1 LWAGTML
8 KYRLLF
14 GTPITV
20 LFTGLVIFDGWLDG
34 SLTVSAVDDK
44 QVRATVLMILVAVI
58 IGLGG
63 MEFSSLAAARGLIV
77 LNPAALIGLILLAT
91 AWYWPQVLH
100 VSLGMYLLFIAAFTL
115 AGIFL
120 QQHARFGVDGVLA
133 NCGIS
138 CLMLMYLGLL
148 AAFVLGIRIDKGL
161 WPTLMF
167 FFTVKSSDI
176 GAYTFGKLFGR
187 HKLAPRVSPGKTWE
201 GMAGAAV
208 AATMISLAFAG
219 IFGIMKMWPA
229 LAFGVGIAFIG
240 QLSDLTESMLKRDAK
255 QKDSSSRV
263 PGFGG
268 ILDVIDSP
276 LFAAPF
282 AYLFFTLVMR

>member
-1 LWAGTML
+1 ML
-8 KYRLLF
+8 KYRLLL
-14 GTPITV
+14 GTLMTV
-20 LFTGLVIFDGWLDG
+20 LFTGLVVFDGWLDG
-34 SLTVSAVDDK
+34 SLTASAGDDK
-44 QVRATVLMILVAVI
+44 PIRATILMILVAVVV
-58 IGLGG
+58 GLGG

-77 LNPAALIGLILLAT
+77 LNPTALIGLILLAT
-91 AWYWPQVLH
+91 AWYWPQVFH
-100 VSLGMYLLFIAAFTL
+100 VSLGVYLLFIAAFTL

-138 CLMLMYLGLL
+138 CLVLMYLGIL
-148 AAFVLGIRIDKGL
+148 AAFVLGIRIEKGL

-167 FFTVKSSDI
+167 FFAVKSADI
-176 GAYTFGKLFGR
+176 GAYTFGRLFGR
-187 HKLAPRVSPGKTWE
+187 HKLAPHVSPGKTWE
-201 GMAGAAV
+201 GMAGAVV

-219 IFGIMKMWPA
+219 ILGILNIW
-229 LAFGVGIAFIG
+229 LAFAFGTGMAFIG

-255 QKDSSSRV
+255 QKDSSNRV

-268 ILDVIDSP
+268 ILDIIDSP

-282 AYLFFTLVMR
+282 AYLFFVLVMR

>member
-1 LWAGTML
+1 ML

-14 GTPITV
+14 GTLMTV
-20 LFTGLVIFDGWLDG
+20 LFTGLLIFDGWLDG
-34 SLTVSAVDDK
+34 SLTASAVDDK
-44 QVRATVLMILVAVI
+44 QIRATILMILVAVV

-63 MEFSSLAAARGLIV
+63 MELSSLAASRGLVI

-100 VSLGMYLLFIAAFTL
+100 ISLGMYLLFVAAFTL

-120 QQHARFGVDGVLA
+120 QQHARSGVDGVLA

-138 CLMLMYLGLL
+138 CFMLMYLGVL

-167 FFTVKSSDI
+167 FFAVKSADI
-176 GAYTFGKLFGR
+176 GAYAFGRLFGR

-201 GMAGAAV
+201 GMAGAV
-208 AATMISLAFAG
+208 AAAMVISLAFAEV
-219 IFGIMKMWPA
+219 FGIMGMWSA
-229 LAFGVGIAFIG
+229 LVFGACIAFIG
-240 QLSDLTESMLKRDAK
+240 QMSDLTESMLKRDAK
-255 QKDSSSRV
+255 QKDSSNRV

-276 LFAAPF
+276 LFAAPL

>member
-1 LWAGTML
+1 ML
-8 KYRLLF
+8 KHRLLF
-14 GTPITV
+14 GTLMT
-20 LFTGLVIFDGWLDG
+20 LFFTGLVIFDGWLDG
-34 SLTVSAVDDK
+34 SLTASTADDR
-44 QVRATVLMILVAVI
+44 QVRATLLTVLVAIV

-63 MEFSSLAAARGLIV
+63 MEFSALAAARGLTV
-77 LNPAALIGLILLAT
+77 LNPTALIGLVLLAT
-91 AWYWPQVLH
+91 GWYWPQVFH
-100 VSLGMYLLFIAAFTL
+100 VSHGTYLLSVAAFTL
-115 AGIFL
+115 AGVFL
-120 QQHARFGVDGVLA
+120 QQHARSGTDGVLA

-138 CLMLMYLGLL
+138 CFMLMYLGML

-167 FFTVKSSDI
+167 FFAVKSADI
-176 GAYTFGKLFGR
+176 GAYTFGRLFGR

-201 GMAGAAV
+201 GLAGAVVFAMV
-208 AATMISLAFAG
+208 ISLAFAVA
-219 IFGIMKMWPA
+219 FGILKIWPA
-229 LAFGVGIAFIG
+229 LAFGAGIAVIG
-240 QLSDLTESMLKRDAK
+240 QLSDLTESMLKRDAR
-255 QKDSSSRV
+255 QKDSSNRV

>member
-1 LWAGTML
+1 ML

-14 GTPITV
+14 GTLMTV
-20 LFTGLVIFDGWLDG
+20 LFTGLLIFDGWLDG
-34 SLTVSAVDDK
+34 SLTASAVDDK
-44 QVRATVLMILVAVI
+44 QIRATILMILVAVV

-63 MEFSSLAAARGLIV
+63 MELSSLAASRGLVI

-100 VSLGMYLLFIAAFTL
+100 ISLGVYLLFVAAFTL

-120 QQHARFGVDGVLA
+120 QQHARSGVDGVLA

-138 CLMLMYLGLL
+138 CFMLMYLGVL

-167 FFTVKSSDI
+167 FFAVKSADI
-176 GAYTFGKLFGR
+176 GAYAFGRLFGR

-201 GMAGAAV
+201 GMAGAVV
-208 AATMISLAFAG
+208 AAMVISLAFAEV
-219 IFGIMKMWPA
+219 FGIMGMWSA
-229 LAFGVGIAFIG
+229 LVFGACIAFIG
-240 QLSDLTESMLKRDAK
+240 QMSDLTESMLKRDAK
-255 QKDSSSRV
+255 QKDSSNRV

-276 LFAAPF
+276 LFAAPL

>member
-1 LWAGTML
+1 ML

-14 GTPITV
+14 GTLMTV
-20 LFTGLVIFDGWLDG
+20 LFTGLVVFDGWLDG
-34 SLTVSAVDDK
+34 SLTASAADDR
-44 QVRATVLMILVAVI
+44 QVRATVLMVLVAVV

-63 MEFSSLAAARGLIV
+63 IEFSALAAARGLVV
-77 LNPAALIGLILLAT
+77 LNPAALIGLVLLAT
-91 AWYWPQVLH
+91 AWYWPQVFH
-100 VSLGMYLLFIAAFTL
+100 VSRGTYLLSVAAFTL
-115 AGIFL
+115 AGIFF
-120 QQHARFGVDGVLA
+120 QQHARSGTDGVLA

-138 CLMLMYLGLL
+138 CFMLMYLGML

-167 FFTVKSSDI
+167 FFAVKSSDI
-176 GAYTFGKLFGR
+176 GAYTFGRLFGR

-201 GMAGAAV
+201 GMAGAV
-208 AATMISLAFAG
+208 VLATIISLAFAAV
-219 IFGIMKMWPA
+219 FGIMKIGPA
-229 LAFGVGIAFIG
+229 LAFGAGIAFVG

-255 QKDSSSRV
+255 QKDSSNRV

-282 AYLFFTLVMR
+282 AYLFFTLLMR